1 MARLEGLLA
10 KALASDAVK
19 ARFAML
25 NVAPV
30 VMTRQATGQ
39 FLRAEGAR
47 YGAVIKARGI
57 KPE

>member
-1 MARLEGLLA
+1 MLT

-19 ARFAML
+19 ARFAAL

-30 VMTRQATGQ
+30 IQSRQATGQ
-39 FLRAEGAR
+39 FLKAEGAR